1 MIKRNIFAHFVLA
14 FFLTCSLSVAGYAD
28 PGKGN
33 QGNKQKHSINKY
45 DKYDKKQNKK
55 YKNKG
60 NKQGDATDI
69 LISAGISLLEARLFA
84 ESSQAI
90 GYSPLPPGIQ
100 KNLLRGKP
108 LPPGIAK
115 KMIPGGMLAKLPN
128 HPGYDWR
135 VAGTDLILVHA
146 ATHVIA
152 DILRD
157 VFK

>member
-1 MIKRNIFAHFVLA
+1 MKKRNTVMSFMLA
-14 FFLTCSLSVAGYAD
+14 VFLACTFSVGGYAD

-33 QGNKQKHSINKY
+33 QGNKQKHAMSKQE
-45 DKYDKKQNKK
+45 KKNNKK
-55 YKNKG
+55 FKSKRN
-60 NKQGDATDI
+60 QQVDTADI
-69 LISAGISLLEARLFA
+69 LISAGISFIEARLFA

-90 GYSPLPPGIQ
+90 GYKALPPGIQ

-115 KMIPGGMLAKLPN
+115 KMVPGSMLGRLPN

-135 VAGTDLILVHA
+135 VAGTDLILIHA
-146 ATHVIA
+146 ATHVVA